1 MGHLHDRPGMA
12 RNVLSMIRVLLALA
26 LEDGIREDNPAIGIK
41 RPKLSKDGWHC
52 WTEDE
57 IATFEAKHPVGSQ
70 ARVCPRSCPLHRAT
84 SFLLEVSAP

>member
-1 MGHLHDRPGMA
+1 MA

-41 RPKLSKDGWHC
+41 RPKLNKDGWHC

-70 ARVCPRSCPLHRAT
+70 ARVCPRSCPLHRTT